1 MANHSSAC
9 SSSSKL
15 CQQLFDSLNQRIPNL
30 TYKQGPN
37 KCSIGVI
44 GGRKIFA
51 WINSH
56 SSLCRRV
63 NVWFLGDSNGA
74 CNLTE
79 LSINARSQTEGTW
92 AEYGGSFTI
101 ENEEQLAEAV
111 EFLSSVS
118 YPASIR

>member
-1 MANHSSAC
+1 M
-9 SSSSKL
+9 
-15 CQQLFDSLNQRIPNL
+15 
-30 TYKQGPN
+30 
-37 KCSIGVI
+37 I